1 MKTTEKGGA
10 LAKLAGIFC
19 GQPQFREF
27 LDAKWQDDAPYDT
40 PEKAADLV
48 RRVCEVDK
56 RSKLDHDPAAAERFH
71 DRIRIPYVRWQ
82 LGKGIN

>member
-1 MKTTEKGGA
+1 MRAEQQKGGA

-19 GQPQFREF
+19 REPQFRAF
-27 LDAKWQDDAPYDT
+27 LDARWQDDAPYDT
-40 PEKAADLV
+40 SEKAADLV

-71 DRIRIPYVRWQ
+71 DRIRIPYVNWQ
-82 LGKGIN
+82 LGRSA